1 MSAETR
7 DGHDRS
13 PTAAPSSER
22 AAATGTGSSA
32 AFGPLSEATTDLL
45 RETSTA
51 TLATVLFIHGL
62 KNQVIGGVTRL
73 RQGAGNM
80 VGVARTLRYIAAR
93 DDLET
98 LEQWKRAENPQRR
111 IAEEIE
117 PGQVLVI
124 DARGDQR
131 AGTMGG
137 MLVARM
143 QVRGAAGIV
152 SDGPFRDGRFIA
164 DLEMPSYASG
174 MNANTNLIAHHPE
187 DIDRA
192 ISCGGVQ
199 VRPGDAIVGDDE
211 SVVVIPR
218 HLADEVARQAH
229 AKEREEAWIEQQI
242 LAGAPVEGTYPMDEA
257 TRARFERET
266 G

>member
-1 MSAETR
+1 MSAAAGPT
-7 DGHDRS
+7 
-13 PTAAPSSER
+13 TAAT
-22 AAATGTGSSA
+22 TGTGEPNLQPLDA
-32 AFGPLSEATTDLL
+32 ATAKLL
-45 RETSTA
+45 AETSTA

-62 KNQVIGGVTRL
+62 KNQVMSGVSRL
-73 RQGAGNM
+73 RPGASAM
-80 VGVARTLRYIAAR
+80 VGVARTLRYIAGR

-98 LEQWKRAENPQRR
+98 LENWRRPENPQRR

-124 DARGDQR
+124 DARGDQS

-152 SDGPFRDGRFIA
+152 SDGPFRDGRFIG
-164 DLEMPSYASG
+164 DLDMPSYASG
-174 MNANTNLIAHHPE
+174 MNANTNLVAHHPE
-187 DIDRA
+187 DLDRA
-192 ISCGGVQ
+192 ITCGGVQ

-218 HLADEVARQAH
+218 HLVETVAREAH
-229 AKEREEAWIEQQI
+229 VKEQEEAWIERQI
-242 LAGAPVEGTYPMDEA
+242 LAGATVEGTYPMSA
-257 TRARFERET
+257 QTRERYERER